1 MYKQYPNDYFV
12 DISGFGR
19 NLSRG
24 AYIIFLSR
32 GGGLNNR
39 LGPKPPWKPWI
50 LLIQG
55 GSEPPSP
62 PSDRYANVNALT
74 LKGNILEK
82 YSNVF

>member
-32 GGGLNNR
+32 GGGAQKPP
-39 LGPKPPWKPWI
+39 GPKTPLKT
-50 LLIQG
+50 LDFTDSG
-55 GSEPPSP
+55 G
-62 PSDRYANVNALT
+62 V
-74 LKGNILEK
+74 
-82 YSNVF
+82 

>member
-32 GGGLNNR
+32 GGAQQPP
-39 LGPKPPWKPWI
+39 GPKTPLKT
-50 LLIQG
+50 LDFTDSG
-55 GSEPPSP
+55 GVWAP
-62 PSDRYANVNALT
+62 
-74 LKGNILEK
+74 
-82 YSNVF
+82 